1 MPSKP
6 VIRHQRFAAA
16 LRSSF
21 ETHEDALL
29 EGLQERLGPLLG
41 EGAVIDAYKTVHQ
54 FFLDALA
61 AREDSMVA
69 ADEAH
74 LAEEMDDR
82 HPRRLRDQAALR
94 VVTVLVGIRRAA
106 TGHFGVD
113 GAEEF
118 LNLVGRTGQDPVTLF
133 RQGTRVMERLRST
146 ELAPPTSALSDGM
159 PDREGW
165 AARLEPALTALEEAL
180 DTVGH
185 EEREL
190 ALTRATK
197 AAAVEAF
204 QQDSRALARTLEW
217 IMVLAG
223 RRDLSEEVR
232 PGRLNRRARA
242 AAEGENPPDAEP
254 SDEETPD
261 EEAPEGTGNPNPP
274 GPPTMA
280 GNSGTAPP

>member
-16 LRSSF
+16 LRTSL
-21 ETHEDALL
+21 ERHEDAVL

-41 EGAVIDAYKTVHQ
+41 EGAVIDSYKTVLQ
-54 FFLDALA
+54 FSLDVLA
-61 AREDSMVA
+61 AREDTMVA

-82 HPRRLRDQAALR
+82 NPRRLRDEAALR
-94 VVTVLVGIRRAA
+94 VITVLVGIRRTA
-106 TGHFGVD
+106 TGHFGVE

-118 LNLVGRTGQDPVTLF
+118 LNLEGRTSQDPVTLF

-146 ELAPPTSALSDGM
+146 ELALPPSALSEVA

-180 DTVGH
+180 DTVGQ

-197 AAAVEAF
+197 TAAVEAF
-204 QQDSRALARTLEW
+204 KQDSAALARTLEW

-232 PGRLNRRARA
+232 PARLRRRARA
-242 AAEGENPPDAEP
+242 AAEDESPPDAEP
-254 SDEETPD
+254 SDGEEPAD
-261 EEAPEGTGNPNPP
+261 TGNPNPP
-274 GPPTMA
+274 GPPTTA
-280 GNSGTAPP
+280 GNSGTTPS